1 MNATEVARTVK
12 YWLTLKSDLP
22 DGQPSEYVD
31 LDLEPDID
39 AAKEGLDSDI
49 ETVRQQLA
57 NLLFGG
63 RLDWLGNDDADLE
76 RTLPEWF
83 LPGSSDEV
91 YLEQYVAARTDVRSM
106 LEFLGGLLTA
116 WEQGE
121 GRPAQNP
128 DYEEATWPS
137 GTRYY
142 MFEGGQWLYSPVES
156 GPGADWQTMDYWT
169 SAAAAAAATAQ
180 PASAYAEPA
189 EAPAAVDISTMEKAQ
204 EAAGDVATA
213 AADILANVLR
223 RNPECAEGVS
233 QERMKEL
240 VLHALKTQCRLAK
253 DHHQYQRPHIP
264 RGPCWARP
272 FASVITETFFKA

>member
-1 MNATEVARTVK
+1 MNVTEVARTVR

-22 DGQPSEYVD
+22 EGQPSEYVD
-31 LDLEPDID
+31 LDLDPDIE
-39 AAKEGLDSDI
+39 AAKQGLDSDI

-63 RLDWLGNDDADLE
+63 RLDWLRKDDADLE

-83 LPGSSDEV
+83 LPGSSDEA

-106 LEFLGGLLTA
+106 LEFLGGRLTA

-128 DYEEATWPS
+128 DYEEATWPP
-137 GTRYY
+137 GTQYY

-156 GPGADWQTMDYWT
+156 GSGADWQTMEYWT
-169 SAAAAAAATAQ
+169 SAAAAAAQ

-189 EAPAAVDISTMEKAQ
+189 TAPATVDISTMEKAQ

-213 AADILANVLR
+213 AADILANVLG

-233 QERMKEL
+233 EERMKEL
-240 VLHALKTQCRLAK
+240 VLHALKTRA
-253 DHHQYQRPHIP
+253 
-264 RGPCWARP
+264 
-272 FASVITETFFKA
+272 